1 MFKIAST
8 LTTSSSSQIIL
19 ANGAQSKNIFW
30 AVGSSATLGTSSVF
44 KGTIM
49 ANQSITFTTGAE
61 LDGRALAR
69 IALYLYLLQKISG
82 PYYCNSLH
90 SRYTTGLGTL
100 T

>member
-1 MFKIAST
+1 MFQIAST

-30 AVGSSATLGTSSVF
+30 AVGNSATLGTSSVF

-49 ANQSITFTTGAE
+49 ANQSITITTGAE

-69 IALYLYLLQKISG
+69 VGAVTMDTNTIKPS
-82 PYYCNSLH
+82 
-90 SRYTTGLGTL
+90 
-100 T
+100 

>member
-1 MFKIAST
+1 MFQIAST

-49 ANQSITFTTGAE
+49 AYSSITLTTGKK
-61 LDGRALAR
+61 LDGRALAQVAAVTMDTNT
-69 IALYLYLLQKISG
+69 IKLS
-82 PYYCNSLH
+82 
-90 SRYTTGLGTL
+90 
-100 T
+100 